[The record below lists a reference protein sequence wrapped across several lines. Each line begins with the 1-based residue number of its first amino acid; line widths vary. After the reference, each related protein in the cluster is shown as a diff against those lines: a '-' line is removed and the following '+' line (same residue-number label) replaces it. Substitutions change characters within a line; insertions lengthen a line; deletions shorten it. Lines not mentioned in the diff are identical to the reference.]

1 MDAAF
6 RRSRAAG
13 RADQHARRSADDP
26 QLAHCGLV
34 EPVAHPTLG
43 TLRHVT
49 PLGGMGDEMLAP
61 RTRHAPPLLGEH
73 TVDVLREAGYGDD
86 AIDALLAER
95 AIFQAEAL
103 AEAVQ

>member
-1 MDAAF
+1 VF
-6 RRSRAAG
+6 
-13 RADQHARRSADDP
+13 DDP

-43 TLRHVT
+43 MLRQVVT
-49 PLGGMGDEMLAP
+49 PLGGMGDEMPAP

-86 AIDALLAER
+86 AIDALLTER
-95 AIFQAEAL
+95 AIFQAEAV